1 MTQDINMTQVINDN
15 ILYINDNILYII
27 DNILYIIDNILSKSM
42 SIFEDRDGFDI
53 VLSSPLRMSCNAQC
67 IHGTVHTVRDTV
79 YFAHRI
85 AYIRYILYSIHQ
97 LSFVT
102 TKPFLMILYLYY
114 IPWHFPLRYT
124 IHCTLY
130 TIYRTLCTVHYTLY
144 TIYYILYTVHYTLYT
159 VHCTLYT
166 I

>member
-27 DNILYIIDNILSKSM
+27 DYIFSIYWIYCQSQSLSSKIETVLILYYLHH
-42 SIFEDRDGFDI
+42 F
-53 VLSSPLRMSCNAQC
+53 VMSCNAQC
-67 IHGTVHTVRDTV
+67 VHGTVHTVRDTV

-85 AYIRYILYSIHQ
+85 AYSIRQ

-114 IPWHFPLRYT
+114 TLAFSST
-124 IHCTLY
+124 VHCTVY
-130 TIYRTLCTVHYTLY
+130 SVHYTLY
-144 TIYYILYTVHYTLYT
+144 TKHCTLYT
-159 VHCTLYT
+159 VHCTLYNVHCYPCCT
-166 I
+166 LYSVQCTT